1 MSSQDYKTDCENAVL
16 DSLEAV
22 RSYIEKCFLNNTS
35 KETFSEALLEHIRKA
50 DSQSGLL
57 NIVLMCLASLY
68 ILMICIGFAGNMLV
82 IIVVVC
88 NRTMRSSPRNLFILN
103 LAVSDLILCVFT
115 QPLNLYRL
123 LSFNQGWR
131 LGLILCKLTSM
142 VQGTNVFVSSMSITA
157 IALDRCRLIMN
168 PSRQD
173 IRDKTVHTIIA
184 LLWIFAFILST
195 PLGVF
200 ATLSVNG
207 SLDICSEVT
216 LDYNLRITKVV
227 YSVLM
232 MLLLYG
238 TPVALVSI
246 AYAQICVM
254 VHQRI
259 KKKQQPQFKLSADGN
274 ISSNPNYALSECLE
288 ANRNFSIVGTT
299 EPLED
304 TRSGNVPRK
313 ISRRKSDGGLSY
325 ITFHKPSRRTTD
337 IPPKYPCHTRRSRK
351 TSFLLGSIA
360 VVFACSWLPINI
372 VNLLLDLRDLKF
384 EVLSINDTEN
394 APMDNDGAVIN
405 TSSNILNHPLQRMLK
420 DDKGSL
426 SGELVIITQ
435 AVCLLCVLLSACVN
449 PMLYGWLNENFQR
462 HFKKILR
469 CPSNDQSNDISDTSR
484 TRARWPSKKILL
496 LKMKRYRNFFITYL
510 QYSIDMFNF
519 AKQPS
524 MGRRLLRRYSQN
536 RNIF

>member
-1 MSSQDYKTDCENAVL
+1 
-16 DSLEAV
+16 
-22 RSYIEKCFLNNTS
+22 
-35 KETFSEALLEHIRKA
+35 
-50 DSQSGLL
+50 
-57 NIVLMCLASLY
+57 
-68 ILMICIGFAGNMLV
+68 
-82 IIVVVC
+82 
-88 NRTMRSSPRNLFILN
+88 
-103 LAVSDLILCVFT
+103 
-115 QPLNLYRL
+115 
-123 LSFNQGWR
+123 
-131 LGLILCKLTSM
+131 M

-184 LLWIFAFILST
+184 LLWILAFLLST

-259 KKKQQPQFKLSADGN
+259 KKKQQPQFKFSTDGN
-274 ISSNPNYALSECLE
+274 ISSNPNYGISGCFES
-288 ANRNFSIVGTT
+288 NRHFSVASTT
-299 EPLED
+299 EPLTD
-304 TRSGNVPRK
+304 LRPSNIALRL
-313 ISRRKSDGGLSY
+313 SRRKSDGGTMYTYLQ
-325 ITFHKPSRRTTD
+325 KPSHKMTD
-337 IPPKYPCHTRRSRK
+337 SSSAKVTIRPPN
-351 TSFLLGSIA
+351 
-360 VVFACSWLPINI
+360 WLPINI
-372 VNLLLDLRDLKF
+372 VNLLLDLRELKF
-384 EVLSINDTEN
+384 EVVSINDTEIG
-394 APMDNDGAVIN
+394 PTEIDWTPLN
-405 TSSNILNHPLQRMLK
+405 TSSNVLNPHLQRTTK
-420 DDKGSL
+420 EDKGTL

-469 CPSNDQSNDISDTSR
+469 CRPTAQTNITGDISRRRAQWPKHSKQKLKDTKTSVNISAPNIEMNSLSPEPHSQR
-484 TRARWPSKKILL
+484 TASLLSDKKYIGNHGDNGNAMQSTSQPMHLGVERA
-496 LKMKRYRNFFITYL
+496 TVL
-510 QYSIDMFNF
+510 QETDID
-519 AKQPS
+519 A
-524 MGRRLLRRYSQN
+524 L
-536 RNIF
+536 

>member
-1 MSSQDYKTDCENAVL
+1 
-16 DSLEAV
+16 
-22 RSYIEKCFLNNTS
+22 
-35 KETFSEALLEHIRKA
+35 
-50 DSQSGLL
+50 
-57 NIVLMCLASLY
+57 
-68 ILMICIGFAGNMLV
+68 
-82 IIVVVC
+82 
-88 NRTMRSSPRNLFILN
+88 
-103 LAVSDLILCVFT
+103 
-115 QPLNLYRL
+115 
-123 LSFNQGWR
+123 
-131 LGLILCKLTSM
+131 M

-184 LLWIFAFILST
+184 LLWILAFLLST

-254 VHQRI
+254 VHQRV
-259 KKKQQPQFKLSADGN
+259 KKKQQPQFKLSTDGN
-274 ISSNPNYALSECLE
+274 ISSNPNYGISGCFES
-288 ANRNFSIVGTT
+288 NRHFSIASTT
-299 EPLED
+299 EPLTD
-304 TRSGNVPRK
+304 LRPSNIALRL
-313 ISRRKSDGGLSY
+313 SRRKSDGGTMYTYLQ
-325 ITFHKPSRRTTD
+325 KPSHKMTD
-337 IPPKYPCHTRRSRK
+337 TPSAKMTIRPHKYPCHPKRSRK
-351 TSFLLGSIA
+351 TSLLLSSIA

-372 VNLLLDLRDLKF
+372 VNLLLDLRELKF
-384 EVLSINDTEN
+384 EVVSINDTDIGPTDIDW
-394 APMDNDGAVIN
+394 APLN
-405 TSSNILNHPLQRMLK
+405 TSSNVLNPHLQRTTK
-420 DDKGSL
+420 EDKGTL
-426 SGELVIITQ
+426 SGEMVIITQ

-469 CPSNDQSNDISDTSR
+469 CRPTAQSTSTGDISR
-484 TRARWPSKKILL
+484 RRAQWPSKKMLFEQEITQDML
-496 LKMKRYRNFFITYL
+496 FIGYT
-510 QYSIDMFNF
+510 
-519 AKQPS
+519 
-524 MGRRLLRRYSQN
+524 
-536 RNIF
+536 